1 MTVIETDP
9 VVSVLKDFIQHW
21 GGKLIHQTLFFQ
33 KTVFHVHL
41 ITRIQHD
48 RDECSMIFS
57 QLDSTDG
64 WTDWEVTGSTAALLH
79 TGESFEWRLFS
90 KISPVHPL

>member
-1 MTVIETDP
+1 
-9 VVSVLKDFIQHW
+9 
-21 GGKLIHQTLFFQ
+21 
-33 KTVFHVHL
+33 
-41 ITRIQHD
+41 
-48 RDECSMIFS
+48 MIFS

-90 KISPVHPL
+90 KISPTSFINIF